1 MLRSLTLVVLA
12 ALGAHALNPIHDA
25 SVEFIP
31 AFSEPSA
38 EPSLLLG
45 QFYTDESSQKI
56 RVPGAYLH
64 PYNDEIQ
71 LGFALQTRWYE
82 EPNNVRHLVFGAAY
96 RPDSYSPWRFQVDAL
111 WGVANYAGDGLAF
124 TGNYLAEPL
133 ETLHLLGSARVGLF
147 DALVWHPDYAVI
159 SASATPQLILG
170 RKVRLDLGI
179 FSATQLPGMADFYSL
194 DLGPA
199 LVFRVNRDLSLRAGA
214 HFGLLGPEKTSPR
227 FELAQQF
234 AL

>member
-1 MLRSLTLVVLA
+1 MLRSLTVVALA
-12 ALGAHALNPIHDA
+12 ALSVHALNPIHDA

-31 AFSEPSA
+31 AFSEPSS
-38 EPSLLLG
+38 EPTLLLG

-56 RVPGAYLH
+56 RAPGAYLY
-64 PYNDEIQ
+64 PFNEDIQ

-96 RPDSYSPWRFQVDAL
+96 RPGPSQPWAFQVDAM
-111 WGVANYAGDGLAF
+111 WGVANYAGDGLTF
-124 TGNYLAEPL
+124 TGSYLAEPL
-133 ETLHLLGSARVGLF
+133 ETLHILGSARVGLF
-147 DALVWHPDYAVI
+147 DALVWHPDYVVI

-170 RKVRLDLGI
+170 RKVRLDLEI
-179 FSATQLPGMADFYSL
+179 FSATQFPSMADFYSL

-199 LVFRVNRDLSLRAGA
+199 LVFRVNRGLSLRVGA

-234 AL
+234 SL